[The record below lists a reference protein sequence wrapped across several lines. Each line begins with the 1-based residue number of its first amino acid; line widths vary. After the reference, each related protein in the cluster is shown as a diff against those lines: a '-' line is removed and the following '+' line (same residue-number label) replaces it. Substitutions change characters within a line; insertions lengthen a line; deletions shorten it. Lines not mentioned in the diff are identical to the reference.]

1 MRILINLYY
10 LQSSNV
16 LLISRQSFVVFCP
29 ACVRGQQVQL
39 SHVLGHHPET
49 KVLSIDGN
57 SIIHNDYKKCYWG
70 SNVFVFEKDSS
81 RNIVKI
87 LNKYDDS
94 LKENEIRR
102 RIDELIISFMKW
114 KYRYLKWK
122 KGYSNIIIREVKY
135 QKYIKKNNKLGGV
148 L

>member
-1 MRILINLYY
+1 MSHIDFFLLSKPNMILLIQMYMVQLNLFRMRILINLYY

-57 SIIHNDYKKCYWG
+57 SIIHNDYKKCY
-70 SNVFVFEKDSS
+70 
-81 RNIVKI
+81 
-87 LNKYDDS
+87 
-94 LKENEIRR
+94 
-102 RIDELIISFMKW
+102 
-114 KYRYLKWK
+114 
-122 KGYSNIIIREVKY
+122 
-135 QKYIKKNNKLGGV
+135 
-148 L
+148 